1 MPRNNLFVA
10 FLLSLFW
17 MVGLI
22 GCTQAQAE
30 VAAATAVPTAEPT
43 TTQTSTS
50 TPEPRATATLTLTP
64 TIPAT
69 ETAVPTP
76 TIPPSPTPSLQN
88 LSASNSQLITVMR
101 TDFAIS
107 SQSDPNVYDLAVS
120 PDDRYLAVASNQG
133 LLIYD
138 LATLELI
145 TAVNEDGSVKKSV
158 AWSPDGKHLAV
169 GSVPGFGYGIL
180 KPCLPNLSFPVMR
193 LRCTML
199 PGQLIDRLF
208 FSVANNGSFGS
219 WDIELGEPT
228 TPVEEVGMRAIE
240 FSPNGDHVAFS
251 QWYQLS
257 AVNMLNGDQ
266 TVFSEEHSDLIAAI
280 SWYPGSSFF
289 VSGSY
294 DGTLR
299 IWDLAQQDS
308 MRVLEGHS
316 SDVLDVAW
324 SPNGIYIASGS
335 ADLTTLIWSAET
347 GEVVYRLRGHTD
359 GIRSLDWFHDGA
371 RLVTGSL
378 DGTIRIWDIP

>member
-1 MPRNNLFVA
+1 
-10 FLLSLFW
+10 
-17 MVGLI
+17 MVCLI

-50 TPEPRATATLTLTP
+50 TPEPTATATLTLTP

-169 GSVPGFGYGIL
+169 GSGPRVWIWNFE
-180 KPCLPNLSFPVMR
+180 
-193 LRCTML
+193 TMSTEFEFS
-199 PGQLIDRLF
+199 GHEVEMYHVTWAVDRPLV

-240 FSPNGDHVAFS
+240 FSPNGDYVAFS

-266 TVFSEEHSDLIAAI
+266 TIFSEEHSDLIAAI

-359 GIRSLDWFHDGA
+359 GIRSLDWFHDGS

>member
-1 MPRNNLFVA
+1 MLQKNLLVA

-17 MVGLI
+17 MVGLV

-30 VAAATAVPTAEPT
+30 VADATAVPTAEPT
-43 TTQTSTS
+43 ATLTPTS
-50 TPEPRATATLTLTP
+50 TPEPTATATPTLTP
-64 TIPAT
+64 TSAAT
-69 ETAVPTP
+69 ETAVPTA
-76 TIPPSPTPSLQN
+76 TITPSPTPSLQN

-120 PDDRYLAVASNQG
+120 PDDKYLAVASNQG

-158 AWSPDGKHLAV
+158 AWSPDGVHLAV
-169 GSVPGFGYGIL
+169 GSGPRVWIWNFA
-180 KPCLPNLSFPVMR
+180 
-193 LRCTML
+193 TMSTEFEFS
-199 PGQLIDRLF
+199 GHEVEMYHVTWSVDRPLV

-240 FSPNGDHVAFS
+240 FSPNGDYVAFS
-251 QWYQLS
+251 QWYQLA

-266 TVFSEEHSDLIAAI
+266 TLFSEEHSDLIAAI

-299 IWDLAQQDS
+299 IWDLDQQDS

-359 GIRSLDWFHDGA
+359 GIRSLDWFHDGS

>member
-169 GSVPGFGYGIL
+169 GSGPRVWIWNFE
-180 KPCLPNLSFPVMR
+180 
-193 LRCTML
+193 TMSTEFEFS
-199 PGQLIDRLF
+199 GHEVEMYHVTWSVDRPLV

>member
-1 MPRNNLFVA
+1 MPQNNFFVA
-10 FLLSLFW
+10 FLLSLFF
-17 MVGLI
+17 MVSLI
-22 GCTQAQAE
+22 GCTQAQVE
-30 VAAATAVPTAEPT
+30 VATAVPTAEPT

-50 TPEPRATATLTLTP
+50 TPEPTATATLTLTP

-69 ETAVPTP
+69 ETAVPTS

-169 GSVPGFGYGIL
+169 GSGPRVWIWNFE
-180 KPCLPNLSFPVMR
+180 
-193 LRCTML
+193 TMSTEFEFS
-199 PGQLIDRLF
+199 GHEVEMYHVTWSVDRPLV

-240 FSPNGDHVAFS
+240 FSPNGDYVAFS

-299 IWDLAQQDS
+299 IWDLDQQDS

-359 GIRSLDWFHDGA
+359 GIRSLDWFHDGS

>member
-17 MVGLI
+17 MVCLI

-50 TPEPRATATLTLTP
+50 TPEPTATATLTLTP

-169 GSVPGFGYGIL
+169 GSGPRVWIWNFE
-180 KPCLPNLSFPVMR
+180 
-193 LRCTML
+193 TMSTEFEFS
-199 PGQLIDRLF
+199 GHEVEMYHVTWAVDRPLV

-266 TVFSEEHSDLIAAI
+266 TIFSEEHSDLIAAI

-359 GIRSLDWFHDGA
+359 GIRSLDWFHDGS